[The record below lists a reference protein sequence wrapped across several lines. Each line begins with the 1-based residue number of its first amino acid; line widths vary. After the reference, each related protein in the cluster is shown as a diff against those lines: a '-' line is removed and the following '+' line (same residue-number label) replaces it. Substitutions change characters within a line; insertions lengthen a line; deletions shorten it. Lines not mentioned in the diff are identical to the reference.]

1 MHLLDDVT
9 DPAEAV
15 EIAITRVRESLGLTG
30 HADRI
35 DPERWEPLILSSQ
48 RFFTLGD
55 EAMPSRLNS
64 IDEDWYRG

>member
-1 MHLLDDVT
+1 MHPLDNVT

-30 HADRI
+30 HPDRI
-35 DPERWEPLILSSQ
+35 NPERWEPLILSFQ
-48 RFFTLGD
+48 RFFALGD
-55 EAMPSRLNS
+55 EAMPSRPAS